1 MRREYAVTEFF
12 YSIFNF
18 LLFFYKKLFIIILTF
33 FTLIPF
39 RYLSLNLGALSM
51 GIPTL
56 LINAF
61 IIILCIFF
69 YQIFWLDKDG
79 KEARNDVL
87 ISFLASIAIVL
98 CMTFPFKFNSGYI
111 YDLRLI
117 PILLAVLYGGFRSF
131 IFITFVFL
139 SYRFYLGGNGFFPA
153 VIIYFMI
160 TSITMALQYFLADYF
175 KKRII
180 LFSTL
185 LLTICTISFSIFAIM
200 SQIRLSAKVQPDF
213 IHFLTNYIVINIL
226 TVLLSLYLI
235 EGMIERFKMKE
246 KIHRA
251 EKFIVTS
258 ELAASIAHEIRN
270 PLTSVY
276 GFMQMFSK
284 NEISET
290 HKPEYIQVMLMEL
303 EKAQLVINDYLSLIK
318 PQVVVKEILDIRP
331 IVHQVIDTIL
341 PMASLHNVKVE
352 SDIIS
357 SLYINANVVNIKRC
371 LTNIAKNGIEAMT
384 NGGILRINVK
394 KIKKNIVIDIIDSGI
409 GMSPEEI
416 KRIAM
421 PFYSTKE
428 KGTGLGTMISYG
440 IIKELNGDIEIKSEK
455 GKGTRFSIIIPSS

>member
-1 MRREYAVTEFF
+1 
-12 YSIFNF
+12 
-18 LLFFYKKLFIIILTF
+18 
-33 FTLIPF
+33 
-39 RYLSLNLGALSM
+39 M

-131 IFITFVFL
+131 IFITFVFV
-139 SYRFYLGGNGFFPA
+139 SYRFYLGGNGVFPA
-153 VIIYFMI
+153 VIVYFMA
-160 TSITMALQYFLADYF
+160 TSITMLSQYFLAGF
-175 KKRII
+175 LKKRRI
-180 LFSTL
+180 LFSVL
-185 LLTICTISFSIFAIM
+185 LISLCTISFSIFALMNQMRI
-200 SQIRLSAKVQPDF
+200 SAKVHPDF
-213 IHFLTNYIVINIL
+213 IHFLSNFIVINIL

-246 KIHRA
+246 KIHRT

-270 PLTSVY
+270 PLTTVY
-276 GFMQMFSK
+276 GFMQMFSN

-290 HKPEYIQVMLMEL
+290 QKDEYMQVILMEL
-303 EKAQLVINDYLSLIK
+303 ENTQLVINDYLSLIK
-318 PQVVVKEILDIRP
+318 PQNVVKELLDIRS
-331 IVHQVIDTIL
+331 IVHQVIDDIL
-341 PMASLHNVKVE
+341 PMASLYNVKVE
-352 SDIIS
+352 CDIIS
-357 SLYINANVVNIKRC
+357 SLYINANTVNIKRC
-371 LTNIAKNGIEAMT
+371 LINIAKNGIEAMT
-384 NGGILRINVK
+384 NGGKLRINVRR
-394 KIKKNIVIDIIDSGI
+394 IKNNIVIDIIDSGI
-409 GMSPEEI
+409 GMSLEEI

-421 PFYSTKE
+421 PFYSLKE

-455 GKGTRFSIIIPSS
+455 GKGTKFSIILPSS

>member
-1 MRREYAVTEFF
+1 
-12 YSIFNF
+12 
-18 LLFFYKKLFIIILTF
+18 
-33 FTLIPF
+33 
-39 RYLSLNLGALSM
+39 M
-51 GIPTL
+51 GTPTL

-131 IFITFVFL
+131 IFITFVFV
-139 SYRFYLGGNGFFPA
+139 SYRFYLGGNGVFPA
-153 VIIYFMI
+153 VIVYFMA
-160 TSITMALQYFLADYF
+160 TSITMLSQYFLSDYF
-175 KKRII
+175 KKRKI

-185 LLTICTISFSIFAIM
+185 LLSLCTISFSIFALMNQMRI
-200 SQIRLSAKVQPDF
+200 SDKVQPGF
-213 IHFLTNYIVINIL
+213 IHFLSNYIVINIL

-246 KIHRA
+246 KIHRT

-270 PLTSVY
+270 PLTTVY

-290 HKPEYIQVMLMEL
+290 QKGEYMQVILMEL
-303 EKAQLVINDYLSLIK
+303 ENTQLVINDYLSLIK
-318 PQVVVKEILDIRP
+318 PQNVVKELLDIRP
-331 IVHQVIDTIL
+331 IVHQVIDDIL
-341 PMASLHNVKVE
+341 PMASLYNVKVE
-352 SDIIS
+352 CDIIS
-357 SLYINANVVNIKRC
+357 SLYINANTVNIKRC
-371 LTNIAKNGIEAMT
+371 LINIAKNGIEAMT
-384 NGGILRINVK
+384 NGGKLRINVRK
-394 KIKKNIVIDIIDSGI
+394 VKNNIVIDIIDSGI
-409 GMSPEEI
+409 GMSLEEI

-421 PFYSTKE
+421 PFYSLKE

-455 GKGTRFSIIIPSS
+455 GKGTQFSIIIPSS